1 MMGIFRRIARGPV
14 SVLEVGRGRS
24 CRRAGLVHARSGEPL
39 CWVESEGREET
50 RRINGV
56 CDRQSVRSDGKRKK
70 EGDGA

>member
-1 MMGIFRRIARGPV
+1 
-14 SVLEVGRGRS
+14 
-24 CRRAGLVHARSGEPL
+24 VHARSGEPL
-39 CWVESEGREET
+39 CWVGSEGREET